1 MKTLKNQNKMLFKL
15 DNNTITSQYLNKI
28 KNIKKKS
35 YDSPRI
41 YNSSISGESYSIDSS
56 ILYLGDWEGENPLRR
71 EINKL
76 DHVVSTNIKYNQVN
90 DVILN
95 ELEFYSSNST
105 DNNNVKDP
113 LTISLEAVKT
123 LDIPLS
129 GV

>member
-1 MKTLKNQNKMLFKL
+1 M
-15 DNNTITSQYLNKI
+15 
-28 KNIKKKS
+28 
-35 YDSPRI
+35 
-41 YNSSISGESYSIDSS
+41 
-56 ILYLGDWEGENPLRR
+56 RR

-129 GV
+129 EV

>member
-15 DNNTITSQYLNKI
+15 DNNTITRQYLNKI

-129 GV
+129 EV